1 MKELMKA
8 TLQFWQKIARQF
20 HPAHILALSFLFL
33 ILVGTLLL
41 ALPVSKLDPNARLID
56 ALFISTSATC
66 VTGLAPLDISATY
79 TFFGNV
85 VILLLIQFGG
95 LGIMT
100 FSTFFAY
107 ILAGRLS
114 MRGRDLIENSISS
127 QPVPYLGRLLKFA
140 VIGTLLIEGIGAVIL
155 TLRFSQDYRLGKA
168 LWLGIFHSVSAFSN
182 AGFSPFNSNMMG
194 YASDVTISLTVMVLI
209 VLGGLGFWVLYD
221 LFYWR
226 PRGRKRLTL
235 HSKIALGVSGWLI
248 LIGACLL
255 LFFEGDNTMRGFD
268 AGGKL
273 LSSFF
278 QSITARTAG
287 FNSLPIDKLTN
298 GALIVLIILMAIG
311 ASPGSTGGGIKT
323 TTFAII
329 MASFFTRLRS
339 KEQVRI
345 FERGIPEQI
354 VTKAIGISF
363 FWVMAVS
370 LAALLMAV
378 TESSGPPDPLARNTM
393 VEIVFEAFSALGTV
407 GLSMGFTPRLSD
419 GGKLIIILLMYIGRI
434 GPVTLAISIA
444 SQKSLPVR
452 YAEENVIVG

>member
-1 MKELMKA
+1 MKVK
-8 TLQFWQKIARQF
+8 LQFWNKIARRF

-33 ILVGTLLL
+33 IIIGTLLL
-41 ALPVSKLDPNARLID
+41 ALPVSRLDENVTLLD
-56 ALFISTSATC
+56 TFFIATSATC
-66 VTGLAPLDISATY
+66 VTGLAPLDISTAY

-85 VILLLIQFGG
+85 VILLLIQLGG

-140 VIGTLLIEGIGAVIL
+140 VVGTLLIEGVGALIL
-155 TLRFSQDYRLGKA
+155 TLRFSQDYPPAKA
-168 LWLGIFHSVSAFSN
+168 LWLGVFHSISAFCN
-182 AGFSPFNSNMMG
+182 AGFSPFYTSLTG
-194 YASDVTISLTVMVLI
+194 YATDAAVNLTVMFLI

-226 PRGRKRLTL
+226 PRGKKRLSL
-235 HSKIALGVSGWLI
+235 HSKIALGISGWLI
-248 LIGACLL
+248 LIGACML
-255 LFFEGDNTMRGFD
+255 LFFERDNTMQGFS

-273 LSSFF
+273 LASFF

-287 FNSLPIDKLTN
+287 FNTLPMDKLTN
-298 GALIVLIILMAIG
+298 GALVVLIILMVIG

-339 KEQVRI
+339 REQVRI
-345 FERGIPEQI
+345 FNRGIPEQI

-363 FWVMAVS
+363 FWMLAIS
-370 LAALLMAV
+370 LAALLLTI
-378 TESSGPPDPLARNTM
+378 TESSGPPDPLARNSM
-393 VEIVFEAFSALGTV
+393 VESVFESFSALGTV
-407 GLSMGFTPRLSD
+407 GLSMGITSRLSD
-419 GGKLIIILLMYIGRI
+419 GGKLLVILLMYVGRI

>member
-1 MKELMKA
+1 MKVK
-8 TLQFWQKIARQF
+8 LQFWNKIARRF

-33 ILVGTLLL
+33 IIIGTLLL
-41 ALPVSKLDPNARLID
+41 ALPVSRLDENVTLLD
-56 ALFISTSATC
+56 TFFIATSATC
-66 VTGLAPLDISATY
+66 VTGLAPLDISTAY

-85 VILLLIQFGG
+85 VILLLIQLGG

-140 VIGTLLIEGIGAVIL
+140 VVGTLLIEGVGALIL
-155 TLRFSQDYRLGKA
+155 TLRFSQDYPPAKA
-168 LWLGIFHSVSAFSN
+168 LWLGVFHSISAFCN
-182 AGFSPFNSNMMG
+182 AGFSPFYTSLTG
-194 YASDVTISLTVMVLI
+194 YATDAAVNLTVMFLI

-226 PRGRKRLTL
+226 PRGKKRLSL
-235 HSKIALGVSGWLI
+235 HSKIALGISGWLI
-248 LIGACLL
+248 LIGACML
-255 LFFEGDNTMRGFD
+255 LFFERDNTMQGFS

-273 LSSFF
+273 LASFF

-287 FNSLPIDKLTN
+287 FNTLPMDKLTN
-298 GALIVLIILMAIG
+298 GALVVLIILMVIG

-339 KEQVRI
+339 REQVRI
-345 FERGIPEQI
+345 FNRGIPEPI

-363 FWVMAVS
+363 FWMLAIS
-370 LAALLMAV
+370 LAALLLTI
-378 TESSGPPDPLARNTM
+378 TESSGPPDPLARNSM
-393 VEIVFEAFSALGTV
+393 VESVFESFSALGTV
-407 GLSMGFTPRLSD
+407 GLSMGITSRLSD
-419 GGKLIIILLMYIGRI
+419 GGKLLVILLMYVGRI

>member
-1 MKELMKA
+1 MKVK
-8 TLQFWQKIARQF
+8 LQFWNKIARRF

-33 ILVGTLLL
+33 IIIGTLLL
-41 ALPVSKLDPNARLID
+41 ALPVSRLDENVTLLD
-56 ALFISTSATC
+56 TFFIATSATC
-66 VTGLAPLDISATY
+66 VTGLAPLDISTAY

-85 VILLLIQFGG
+85 VILLLIQLGG

-140 VIGTLLIEGIGAVIL
+140 VVGTLLIEGVGALIL
-155 TLRFSQDYRLGKA
+155 TLRFSQDYPPAKA
-168 LWLGIFHSVSAFSN
+168 LWLGVFHSISAFCN
-182 AGFSPFNSNMMG
+182 AGFSPFYTSLTG
-194 YASDVTISLTVMVLI
+194 YATDAAVNLTVMFLI

-226 PRGRKRLTL
+226 PRGKKRLSL
-235 HSKIALGVSGWLI
+235 HSKIALGISGWLI
-248 LIGACLL
+248 LIGACML
-255 LFFEGDNTMRGFD
+255 LFFERDNTMQGFS

-273 LSSFF
+273 LASFF

-287 FNSLPIDKLTN
+287 FNTLPMDKLTN
-298 GALIVLIILMAIG
+298 GALVVLIILMVIG

-339 KEQVRI
+339 REQVRI
-345 FERGIPEQI
+345 FNSGIPEPI

-363 FWVMAVS
+363 FWMLAIS
-370 LAALLMAV
+370 LAALLLTI
-378 TESSGPPDPLARNTM
+378 TESSGPPDPLARNSM
-393 VEIVFEAFSALGTV
+393 VESVFESFSALGTV
-407 GLSMGFTPRLSD
+407 GLSMGITSRLSD
-419 GGKLIIILLMYIGRI
+419 GGKLLVILLMYVGRI

>member
-1 MKELMKA
+1 M
-8 TLQFWQKIARQF
+8 
-20 HPAHILALSFLFL
+20 H
-33 ILVGTLLL
+33 
-41 ALPVSKLDPNARLID
+41 
-56 ALFISTSATC
+56 
-66 VTGLAPLDISATY
+66 
-79 TFFGNV
+79 
-85 VILLLIQFGG
+85 
-95 LGIMT
+95 
-100 FSTFFAY
+100 
-107 ILAGRLS
+107 
-114 MRGRDLIENSISS
+114 
-127 QPVPYLGRLLKFA
+127 
-140 VIGTLLIEGIGAVIL
+140 
-155 TLRFSQDYRLGKA
+155 
-168 LWLGIFHSVSAFSN
+168 
-182 AGFSPFNSNMMG
+182 
-194 YASDVTISLTVMVLI
+194 
-209 VLGGLGFWVLYD
+209 
-221 LFYWR
+221 
-226 PRGRKRLTL
+226 
-235 HSKIALGVSGWLI
+235 
-248 LIGACLL
+248 
-255 LFFEGDNTMRGFD
+255 GFD

>member
-85 VILLLIQFGG
+85 VILLLIQIGG

-155 TLRFSQDYRLGKA
+155 TLRFSQDYLLGKA
-168 LWLGIFHSVSAFSN
+168 LWLGIFHSVSAFCN
-182 AGFSPFNSNMMG
+182 AGFSPFNSSMMG

>member
-1 MKELMKA
+1 MKVK
-8 TLQFWQKIARQF
+8 LQFWNKIARRF

-33 ILVGTLLL
+33 IIIGTLLL
-41 ALPVSKLDPNARLID
+41 ALPVSRLDENVTLLD
-56 ALFISTSATC
+56 TFFIATSATC
-66 VTGLAPLDISATY
+66 VTGLAPLDISTAY

-85 VILLLIQFGG
+85 VILLLIQLGG

-140 VIGTLLIEGIGAVIL
+140 VVGTLLIEGVGALIL
-155 TLRFSQDYRLGKA
+155 TLRFSQDYPPAKA
-168 LWLGIFHSVSAFSN
+168 LWLGVFHSISAFCN
-182 AGFSPFNSNMMG
+182 AGLSPFYTSLTG
-194 YASDVTISLTVMVLI
+194 YATDAAVNLTVMFLI

-226 PRGRKRLTL
+226 PRGKKRLSL
-235 HSKIALGVSGWLI
+235 HSKIALGISGWLI
-248 LIGACLL
+248 LIGACML
-255 LFFEGDNTMRGFD
+255 LFFERDNTMQGFS

-273 LSSFF
+273 LASFF

-287 FNSLPIDKLTN
+287 FNTLPMDKLTN
-298 GALIVLIILMAIG
+298 GALVVLIILMVIG

-339 KEQVRI
+339 REQVRI
-345 FERGIPEQI
+345 FNRGIPEPI

-363 FWVMAVS
+363 FWMLAIS
-370 LAALLMAV
+370 LAALLLTI
-378 TESSGPPDPLARNTM
+378 TESSGPPDPLARNSM
-393 VEIVFEAFSALGTV
+393 VESVFESFSALGTV
-407 GLSMGFTPRLSD
+407 GLSMGITSRLSD
-419 GGKLIIILLMYIGRI
+419 GGKLLVILLMYVGRI